1 MDAALLGAIIIAC
14 CFAAGVF
21 ETSKR
26 RGKRSDDDP
35 STRPAQRQEPHGDP
49 AEDADGR
56 DA

>member
-26 RGKRSDDDP
+26 RDKHDGNDSA
-35 STRPAQRQEPHGDP
+35 TPHDTE
-49 AEDADGR
+49 EDNDEH
-56 DA
+56 DE